1 MDFKKKAEEVVEK
14 FKNDPELMAEFQK
27 DPVKAVEKVVG
38 MDLPDELIKKVA
50 EGIKNGEIN
59 EGMDVGDVIK
69 KLF

>member
-59 EGMDVGDVIK
+59 EGMNVGDVIK

>member
-50 EGIKNGEIN
+50 EGINNGEIN
-59 EGMDVGDVIK
+59 EGMNVGDVIK